1 MSCWMRAFSHDYP
14 GIDYELLLDKA
25 GNHETSDALAQC
37 GVTPDVRF
45 TTRDDYAIMAMVEC
59 GLGVSLLP
67 ELILRRVPYRIAI
80 RKLDTPRY
88 RDIALA
94 LPGRRMFRPRR
105 ASSCAIWIGATHRRH
120 PPETRDLTIGRDLC
134 IITTKSLIFC
144 EICPPA
150 SGDREES
157 NVTYTVDDTMKKL
170 LGAPEAV
177 AVLERFFP
185 KILKNPALQMTAA
198 MTLRQVAGFA
208 QSGLTADS
216 LAEIDAQLRA
226 LPSSD
231 G

>member
-1 MSCWMRAFSHDYP
+1 MS
-14 GIDYELLLDKA
+14 
-25 GNHETSDALAQC
+25 
-37 GVTPDVRF
+37 V
-45 TTRDDYAIMAMVEC
+45 
-59 GLGVSLLP
+59 
-67 ELILRRVPYRIAI
+67 
-80 RKLDTPRY
+80 
-88 RDIALA
+88 
-94 LPGRRMFRPRR
+94 LPGR
-105 ASSCAIWIGATHRRH
+105 AHISAATSQFLRYLDWRNA
-120 PPETRDLTIGRDLC
+120 PEAPAGCTGFDNQA
-134 IITTKSLIFC
+134 IFC

-231 G
+231 A